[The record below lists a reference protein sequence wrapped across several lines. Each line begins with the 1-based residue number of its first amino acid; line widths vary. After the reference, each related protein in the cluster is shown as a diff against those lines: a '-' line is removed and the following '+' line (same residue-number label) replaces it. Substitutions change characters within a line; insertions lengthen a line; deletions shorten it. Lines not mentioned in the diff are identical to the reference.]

1 MARVETPMEY
11 LGDIRCG
18 CGGLCDSGLPCP
30 MAYLV
35 PVCTCGGIPL
45 RSTTGKE
52 DGTRYFLRH
61 GAGQRGCRVFGDLVR
76 WT

>member
-1 MARVETPMEY
+1 
-11 LGDIRCG
+11 
-18 CGGLCDSGLPCP
+18 

-35 PVCTCGGIPL
+35 PVCGCGGIPL

-61 GAGQRGCRVFGDLVR
+61 GAGQRGCRVFGDLAR

>member
-1 MARVETPMEY
+1 MARIETAAV
-11 LGDIRCG
+11 LVGDIRCG

-35 PVCTCGGIPL
+35 PVCGCGGIPL
-45 RSTTGKE
+45 RSTVKE
-52 DGTRYFLRH
+52 NGTRYFLRH
-61 GAGQRGCRVFGDLVR
+61 GAGQRGCRVFGDLAR